1 MAQGVI
7 SRDLNFTTVVGAVSA
22 TADSGASSRSLQY
35 DDDTRGLTVHIVG
48 DDAGIGGGAQ
58 FDDGDTIDTDSQGTL
73 IIGATGVSGTARA
86 IRVDDDGA
94 VHIADG
100 GNTIT
105 VDGTVT
111 ANLSTTDNAVL
122 DTIAS
127 PVSTISST
135 PLQRVAIFDASD
147 SQITSFGGG
156 TQYTEGDTDTTIT
169 GTALMWED
177 TGNTLATVTAANPLP
192 VDGSG
197 VTQPVSGTVTANLS
211 ATDNAVLDTIS
222 SPVATISSTPLQ
234 RIAIFDD
241 SDTQITSFGGG
252 TQYTEGAT
260 DTTITGTAL
269 MIETNTTTSTLGV
282 VSAANPIPVS
292 TVGGNLTVE
301 GTITANA
308 GSGTFTVDN
317 SELPAAAALSSSIS
331 NPTTT
336 MIGSALMLYNG
347 STWER
352 ALAGQ
357 GDTSSSA
364 MLVTEPMLYNGS
376 TYDRFR
382 GDATNGLTVNLGSNN
397 DVLPSANAST
407 TGLDTVFDSDGDNTA
422 QQAKASAGNLYF
434 IEVSNSNT
442 ADAYI
447 QLFDAATGS
456 VTVGTTTPKQTYLV
470 PAASGSNRGAMDK
483 TFTIP
488 ITFSTAITYACT
500 TSATGSGD
508 PSAGLIV
515 NIGYK

>member
-1 MAQGVI
+1 
-7 SRDLNFTTVVGAVSA
+7 
-22 TADSGASSRSLQY
+22 
-35 DDDTRGLTVHIVG
+35 
-48 DDAGIGGGAQ
+48 
-58 FDDGDTIDTDSQGTL
+58 
-73 IIGATGVSGTARA
+73 
-86 IRVDDDGA
+86 
-94 VHIADG
+94 
-100 GNTIT
+100 
-105 VDGTVT
+105 
-111 ANLSTTDNAVL
+111 
-122 DTIAS
+122 
-127 PVSTISST
+127 
-135 PLQRVAIFDASD
+135 
-147 SQITSFGGG
+147 
-156 TQYTEGDTDTTIT
+156 
-169 GTALMWED
+169 
-177 TGNTLATVTAANPLP
+177 
-192 VDGSG
+192 
-197 VTQPVSGTVTANLS
+197 
-211 ATDNAVLDTIS
+211 
-222 SPVATISSTPLQ
+222 
-234 RIAIFDD
+234 
-241 SDTQITSFGGG
+241 
-252 TQYTEGAT
+252 
-260 DTTITGTAL
+260 